1 MARVAGLGAASALRV
16 FRRTI
21 GFEEDLGR
29 RGGGAKRSLFGGPF
43 LVAQLGF
50 EPNDLFPQ
58 PVDDPLFFQTARA
71 VSESVQL
78 GRD

>member
-16 FRRTI
+16 FRGAI
-21 GFEEDLGR
+21 GFEGDLGR
-29 RGGGAKRSLFGGPF
+29 RGGGAKRTLLGGPF
-43 LVAQLGF
+43 LVAQFGF

-58 PVDDPLFFQTARA
+58 PVDDLLFLQTPGA

-78 GRD
+78 GGG